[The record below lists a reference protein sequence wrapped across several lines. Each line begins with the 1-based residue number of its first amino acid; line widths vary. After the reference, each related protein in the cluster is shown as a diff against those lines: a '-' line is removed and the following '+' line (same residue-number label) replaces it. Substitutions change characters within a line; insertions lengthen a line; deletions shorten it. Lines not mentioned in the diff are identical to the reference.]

1 VKTGENSHEL
11 TIQQAAELRGCSEV
25 HLRRLARRG
34 GAFEAEMQ
42 DLAGAGLCQL
52 LG

>member
-1 VKTGENSHEL
+1 M
-11 TIQQAAELRGCSEV
+11 TIKQAAELGGYSEA

-42 DLAGAGLCQL
+42 DLAGAGLCQP